1 MQSLSWLRPLVRTAA
16 TSTSTSSARI
26 ATAAA
31 SRPLSSSACSC
42 QQTESSS
49 TSSSA
54 SSSSSSSDVT
64 AQTQPQPKPE
74 LRFDL
79 GRPNLRLLQLMD
91 RAALSSFDPM
101 LDIHPAK
108 KLFIPKSESGD
119 PADLSIIF
127 HNDDPTHEGY
137 QQPKPKPE
145 HLTSTPGED
154 DSVAHLSSVTQL
166 SPFEIRNLYRFP
178 LITKRVVNMKAKGK
192 MPAMYS
198 LVVVGNGKGLVGVG
212 EGKDD
217 TANKAVGKAFSQ
229 AVRSM
234 DYVERYEE
242 RTIWG
247 TMQSNFGSCQIH
259 MRPRAP
265 GFGLRVNHYIHQVA
279 KAAGISDLSAK
290 VHGSRNGTRVIKLA
304 VAMLHGGTTP
314 VDMGGFGQTK
324 GQRKNKKTRGM
335 ATADEVAKLR
345 GRKAVVF

>member
-16 TSTSTSSARI
+16 TSTSTSSTRI

-42 QQTESSS
+42 QQTES
-49 TSSSA
+49 TP
-54 SSSSSSSDVT
+54 SSSSSSEITSDSGPR
-64 AQTQPQPKPE
+64 QRR

-79 GRPNLRLLQLMD
+79 GAPNLRMLQTMD
-91 RAALSSFDPM
+91 HASLSSFDPM
-101 LDIHPAK
+101 LDIHPDK
-108 KLFIPKSESGD
+108 KFFIPRAELGNLS
-119 PADLSIIF
+119 DLSIVL
-127 HNDDPTHEGY
+127 HNDDSTNQGY

-154 DSVAHLSSVTQL
+154 DSVAHLSAVTQL
-166 SPFEIRNLYRFP
+166 TPIEIRNLYRFP
-178 LITKRVVNMKAKGK
+178 LITKRVVNMKSKGK

-198 LVVVGNGKGLVGVG
+198 LVVVGNGNGLVGVG

-217 TANKAVGKAFSQ
+217 TANKAVGKAFNQ

-234 DYVERYEE
+234 DYVERYED

-259 MRPRAP
+259 MRSRAP

-304 VAMLHGGTTP
+304 VAMLHGGSTP

-335 ATADEVAKLR
+335 ATADEVARLR